1 MFYITF
7 FLLLTYFILVHS
19 EISLFYAFNGFTL
32 WYAKMVPALLPFMI
46 ISGLLIYLNLSH
58 KFAGI
63 FHPVLH
69 KIYGCSS
76 HVSYGIIIGFLC
88 GFPMGAKVAADLYHE
103 GKISHTEAEFL
114 LSFTNNIGP
123 VYFCSFVI
131 PLLHLYSPFPY
142 LFGMYGIP
150 LIYGFIVKN
159 TYYRDKLTNIPTAH
173 LLQSSPPKNIL
184 TALNLSIND
193 SIHKILMLCGYMIF
207 FNLLNILPHFII
219 PSFHK
224 YISPLLEI
232 TGGLNLLNGKLP
244 YLCLCYLMFGGLS
257 CIAQT
262 HSMIAN
268 TDLSIRKYVIHKCVI
283 TLFTAL
289 YYFLINSY
297 INFFGIS

>member
-1 MFYITF
+1 MLFISF

-46 ISGLLIYLNLSH
+46 ISGLLIYLDLAH

-63 FHPVLH
+63 FHPIFH

-76 HVSYGIIIGFLC
+76 HVSYGILMGFLC
-88 GFPMGAKVAADLYHE
+88 GFPMGAKVAADLYRE
-103 GKISHTEAEFL
+103 GKITVTEAEFL
-114 LSFTNNIGP
+114 LCFTNNIGP
-123 VYFCSFVI
+123 VYFCSFII
-131 PLLHLYSPFPY
+131 PLLHLNQVLPY

-150 LIYGFIVKN
+150 LIYGFLLRN
-159 TYYRDKLTNIPTAH
+159 TYYRDKLSANSSDNIPHTQPA
-173 LLQSSPPKNIL
+173 KDIF

-193 SIHKILMLCGYMIF
+193 SVQKILMLCGYMIF

-232 TGGLNLLNGKLP
+232 TGGLNLLNGDFP

-262 HSMIAN
+262 HSMISN
-268 TDLSIRKYVIHKCVI
+268 TDLSIRKYMLHKCVI
-283 TLFTAL
+283 TVFSAVYYLFL
-289 YYFLINSY
+289 FFLD
-297 INFFGIS
+297 